1 MSERFLM
8 TKLTIDIGEEIYQ
21 IRHYLIFGIND
32 SSYFD
37 VYKKED
43 TDEDDEEEE
52 DDNNYQKI
60 AIRDIEIS
68 GERRIVE
75 KALMALGKIE
85 TEYTQAEKN
94 FIRKLLNNKCFMDSI
109 EYFEDEIYSS
119 DGNIGNA
126 IYEIE
131 NYCEDTEVS
140 INSIYTIDF
149 YKLKDFFGIE
159 SLTDIDDRYIK
170 DCILDKLR
178 DEIGNA
184 FPVNW
189 LKYDNESFFLRPS
202 SETTVYYIEN
212 ISNFMDG
219 VENNFEYLVSKE
231 KDIYDF
237 QALMFKLKYNDDNLT
252 IIPDLNSDFDTLIIF
267 VDIDDEKDLITRLK
281 IYERFKERTGCT
293 LHFISRNC
301 DNFEIIR
308 AFMPWLFNTK
318 YKWESNKNLTDINS
332 KRVAKF

>member
-8 TKLTIDIGEEIYQ
+8 TKLTIDIGEEVYQ
-21 IRHYLIFGIND
+21 VRHYLVFGINE

-37 VYKKED
+37 VYKKEE
-43 TDEDDEEEE
+43 TDEEDYEEE
-52 DDNNYQKI
+52 DDDNYKKI

-68 GERRIVE
+68 GEKRIVE
-75 KALMALGKIE
+75 KAINALGNAE
-85 TEYTQAEKN
+85 TTYTKAENN
-94 FIRKLLNNKCFMDSI
+94 FIKNLLNNKCFMDSI

-131 NYCEDTEVS
+131 DYCEDTEVG

-159 SLTDIDDRYIK
+159 SLTDINDGYIK

-178 DEIGNA
+178 DEVGNA
-184 FPVNW
+184 FPENW

-202 SETTVYYIEN
+202 LESPVFCIEN
-212 ISNFMDG
+212 ISDFMEG
-219 VENNFEYLVSKE
+219 LENNFEYLVSNE
-231 KDIYDF
+231 KDLDDF
-237 QALMFKLKYNDDNLT
+237 QALMFKLKYHDDNLT

-281 IYERFKERTGCT
+281 IYESFKERTGCT

-308 AFMPWLFNTK
+308 AFMP
-318 YKWESNKNLTDINS
+318 
-332 KRVAKF
+332 